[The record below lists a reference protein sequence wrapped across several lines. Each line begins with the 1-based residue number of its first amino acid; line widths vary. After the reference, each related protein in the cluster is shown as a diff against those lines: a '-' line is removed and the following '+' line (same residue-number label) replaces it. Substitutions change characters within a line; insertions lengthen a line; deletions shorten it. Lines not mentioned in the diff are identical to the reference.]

1 MTHAVLF
8 SYIQKSKILKYIYR
22 NKTFSREL
30 VKDLMG
36 QQKID
41 PANAEI
47 FKVDKIQF
55 DKVVMGQYM
64 ELRL

>member
-1 MTHAVLF
+1 
-8 SYIQKSKILKYIYR
+8 
-22 NKTFSREL
+22 
-30 VKDLMG
+30 MG

-41 PANAEI
+41 LANAEI